1 MYSAYLSFDGSNR
14 KLTNTLLIILI
25 FLILFPSDSQGA
37 DRGTLTVLLEN
48 DYFAQRDRN
57 YTNGIRVSYVT
68 PPKSVTQFEMD
79 LLGKDDGSTR
89 YRRSYSLGQALFT
102 PDDIFTPEP
111 QVNDHPYAGYLFGEY
126 ALISE
131 RKQNVEILTIEFGVV
146 GPWALGEEAQNF
158 FHKNT
163 GRKLAEGWENQINNE
178 PVFNISYDRKLP
190 PVLEVGAGPINV
202 DFSPSF
208 GGTLGNVRTHAQAGL
223 TMRIGSHLPTDYG
236 PARIRPSLTGAGY
249 FSSSQMMSWYAF
261 AGIQG
266 RAVAHSIFLDGSLFD
281 DTPPGVD
288 SEPFVSDLQTGLAI
302 QLGRTQFAWTYIF
315 RSERFDTQEG
325 PDRFG
330 AISMSVNF

>member
-1 MYSAYLSFDGSNR
+1 MHCSYLSFGRYSR
-14 KLTNTLLIILI
+14 
-25 FLILFPSDSQGA
+25 FLAFGLFAFVSGMVLFPYAAEAA
-37 DRGTLTVLLEN
+37 DKGTLTVLLEN

-68 PPKSVTQFEMD
+68 PKRSVSEFEKG
-79 LLGKDDGSTR
+79 LLGKDDGLSH
-89 YRRSYSLGQALFT
+89 YRRSYSLGQAMFT

-111 QVNDHPYAGYLFGEY
+111 QINDHPYAGYLFGEY

-131 RKQNVEILTIEFGVV
+131 RQDNVEILTVEFGIV

-158 FHKNT
+158 FHKST
-163 GRKLAEGWENQINNE
+163 GRELAEGWEHQIDNE
-178 PVFNISYDRKLP
+178 PALNISYDRKLP
-190 PVLEVGAGPINV
+190 PIVDLGAGPINV
-202 DFSPSF
+202 DLSPSF

-249 FSSSQMMSWYAF
+249 FSSAQPISWYAF
-261 AGIQG
+261 AGVQW
-266 RAVAHSIFLDGSLFD
+266 RAVAHSIFLDGSLFN
-281 DTPPGVD
+281 DTPPGVN
-288 SEPFVSDLQTGLAI
+288 SEPFVGDLQTGLAI
-302 QLGRTQFAWTYIF
+302 QVGRAQFAWTYIF

-330 AISMSVNF
+330 AISASVNF